1 MKHTDREY
9 EAELQHL
16 RERLLLMGARIE
28 EMIVR
33 AMRAFSESNVELAR
47 EIIALDEQ
55 VDRLE
60 MSIDEQCVKILAKR
74 QPVASDLRFLTTTL
88 KIVTDLERV
97 GDLAVNICERVVELE
112 HQPALAGRSALE
124 SMGSAAH
131 GMMHDALD
139 AFIQRNVDL
148 AQAVIERD
156 SSVDAAYAQT
166 FPALMALMIK
176 SSDNVYPAQRLQSIG
191 KYLERIADHATN
203 VAEMVVF
210 MVRGEDPRHSHGVVT
225 H

>member
-9 EAELQHL
+9 ESELQRL
-16 RERLLLMGARIE
+16 RERVLLMGARVE

-33 AMRAFSESNVELAR
+33 SMRAFSENNT
-47 EIIALDEQ
+47 EIAQEVIAGDEE

-60 MSIDEQCVKILAKR
+60 MTIDEQCVRILAKR

-97 GDLAVNICERVVELE
+97 GDLCVNICERVCELE
-112 HQPALAGRSALE
+112 GQPAIAGRSALE
-124 SMGSAAH
+124 SMGRAAH
-131 GMMHDALD
+131 GMIHNALD
-139 AFIQRNVDL
+139 AFIQRDV
-148 AQAVIERD
+148 AMAAAVIEQD
-156 SSVDAAYAQT
+156 AEVDAAYAQT
-166 FPALMALMIK
+166 FPELMALMIR

-210 MVRGEDPRHSHGVVT
+210 MVRGEDPRHSHGT
-225 H
+225 LPH

>member
-9 EAELQHL
+9 EAELQSL

-28 EMIVR
+28 DMILR
-33 AMRAFSESNVELAR
+33 AMRAFSEGNVELAR
-47 EIIALDEQ
+47 EIIALDEE

-60 MSIDEQCVKILAKR
+60 MTIDQWCVKILAKR

-124 SMGSAAH
+124 SMGTAAH
-131 GMMHDALD
+131 RMMHDALD
-139 AFIQRNVDL
+139 AFIQRNVEL
-148 AQAVIERD
+148 AQEVIERD
-156 SSVDAAYAQT
+156 STVDAAYAQT

-176 SSDNVYPAQRLQSIG
+176 SSDNVYSAQRLQSIG

-210 MVRGEDPRHSHGVVT
+210 MVRGEDPRHSHGGVT